1 MKIGKLKNG
10 NGYIIEEDHGIK
22 TYVSKEGAEFLGSI
36 VSLGPFYKAICDLQ
50 KLLWQDDDLMDQ
62 DALFEAQDKVSTIA
76 LDIAN
81 KIGKVD
87 DLVKQFPWL
96 YEVKK

>member
-1 MKIGKLKNG
+1 MKIAKLKNG
-10 NGYIIEEDHGIK
+10 NGYIIEDDHGVK
-22 TYVSKEGAEFLGSI
+22 THISKEGAEFLGSI
-36 VSLGPFYKAICDLQ
+36 VSLEPFYKAICDLQ
-50 KLLWQDDDLMDQ
+50 NVLWEDDDCMSQ
-62 DALFEAQDKVSTIA
+62 DALFEAQEKVSTIA

-87 DLVKQFPWL
+87 DLISKFPWL